1 MQRPTPGKTL
11 LEGRRLVNDA
21 SKLTGKEAHVL
32 KRKAYD
38 LFEQALGEFDELSN
52 FKDANGAKIKLKP
65 MEIN

>member
-1 MQRPTPGKTL
+1 M
-11 LEGRRLVNDA
+11 
-21 SKLTGKEAHVL
+21 

-38 LFEQALGEFDELSN
+38 LFEQALSEFDQLSD

>member
-1 MQRPTPGKTL
+1 M
-11 LEGRRLVNDA
+11 ND
-21 SKLTGKEAHVL
+21 SLKLTGKEAHVM

-38 LFEQALGEFDELSN
+38 LFEQALSEFDQLSD